1 MDKETI
7 YNQYRQKILILIRMK
22 TNYDS
27 DSEDI
32 CHDVLEAVIKAVQDG
47 KINNPEKLPAYINS
61 ICYNKIADWM
71 RRKYIRKEIH
81 IGDLEIFDPDQ
92 DTLNKLIDEEQRNH
106 LDNAFKR
113 LNLRERK
120 VLYLHYYHNWGFEK
134 IASIMNLKSTTA
146 RKTAERARQKIAK
159 KFNINY

>member
-32 CHDVLEAVIKAVQDG
+32 CHDVLEAVIKAVQNG
-47 KINNPEKLPAYINS
+47 KINNSEKLPAFINS

-71 RRKYIRKEIH
+71 RRKYVRKEIH

-92 DTLNKLIDEEQRNH
+92 DTLNKLIDEEQRDN
-106 LDNAFKR
+106 LDRIFRK
-113 LNLRERK
+113 LNFREKK
-120 VLYLHYYHNWGFEK
+120 VLYLHYFHNWDFEK
-134 IASIMNLKSTTA
+134 ISSIINLKPSTT
-146 RKTAERARQKIAK
+146 RKTAERARKKIAK